1 MEEVGHFLGQEPS
14 QREALRRQV
23 VCAAGKKPA
32 VSLSR
37 FPEVN
42 KQEIEHELAVA
53 ATNFW
58 AQAGLGEAVEGRYP
72 RSLDKTDRRSYV
84 MDGRQMFCT
93 CGLLRD
99 EVIGIYSI
107 PLACSK
113 N

>member
-1 MEEVGHFLGQEPS
+1 M
-14 QREALRRQV
+14 
-23 VCAAGKKPA
+23 
-32 VSLSR
+32 SLSR

-58 AQAGLGEAVEGRYP
+58 VQAGLGEAVEGRHS

-84 MDGRQMFCT
+84 MEGRQMFCT

-99 EVIGIYSI
+99 EGIGTYSV
-107 PLACSK
+107 PLVCSK